1 MFGMLDYRA
10 FQLYRLIF
18 FVPNVILFLI
28 AVICVPLGSYAIALY
43 FWKDYFE
50 LTSLAMLWLLG
61 ILAFI
66 ILGLLVTLIFFLIYR
81 FFDFIFS
88 IFIDVIP
95 GDGRTE
101 DEAQFVLKSG
111 KAGVHQLKM
120 DKLNPKDWT
129 DEMIYTQISNT
140 DWVQRL
146 IYLSVTKKRLFKI
159 RDHYRSKGQDNDLPV
174 SYYDIQNLLDKH
186 GLYVTT
192 TESILTANFMRHF
205 ILQVLFMLYLLMENP
220 FM

>member
-1 MFGMLDYRA
+1 MSKKKLSTQYLNSNIPAGRYYDDS
-10 FQLYRLIF
+10 
-18 FVPNVILFLI
+18 
-28 AVICVPLGSYAIALY
+28 G
-43 FWKDYFE
+43 
-50 LTSLAMLWLLG
+50 T
-61 ILAFI
+61 
-66 ILGLLVTLIFFLIYR
+66 GLHIYVR
-81 FFDFIFS
+81 
-88 IFIDVIP
+88 
-95 GDGRTE
+95 
-101 DEAQFVLKSG
+101 KSG

-205 ILQVLFMLYLLMENP
+205 ILQVLFMLYLLLENP